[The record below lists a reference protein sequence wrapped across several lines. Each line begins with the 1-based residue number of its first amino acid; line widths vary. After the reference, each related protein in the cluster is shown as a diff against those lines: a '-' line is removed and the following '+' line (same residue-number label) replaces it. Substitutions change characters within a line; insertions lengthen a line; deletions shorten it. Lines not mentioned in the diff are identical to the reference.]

1 MKKLLIALGLQAA
14 PPPARPYFLI
24 AATLGVVPALLWMAW
39 RNRRTLAEG
48 VREAEHVAGDLLA
61 GRSARREPTTSTSAL
76 STSI

>member
-1 MKKLLIALGLQAA
+1 MKNLLIALGLKAA

-24 AATLGVVPALLWMAW
+24 AATLGVVPAFLWMAW
-39 RNRRTLAEG
+39 RNRRKLAAG

-61 GRSARREPTTSTSAL
+61 GRSAKREPTTSASSI